1 LFKPYAQLKTRLDKV
16 LGFEGIAPSSTA
28 ESIDLSPPA
37 AKFAPRSAPVD
48 IGGDDD
54 LEYFKSLAEE

>member
-1 LFKPYAQLKTRLDKV
+1 LDKV
-16 LGFEGIAPSSTA
+16 LGFEGVAPSTTA

-37 AKFAPRSAPVD
+37 AKFAPRLTPAD
-48 IGGDDD
+48 LAGDDD

>member
-1 LFKPYAQLKTRLDKV
+1 LDKV
-16 LGFEGIAPSSTA
+16 LGFEGIAPSTTA

-37 AKFAPRSAPVD
+37 AKFAPRSTPVD